1 MKKVFP
7 IMLSVLCLASC
18 TKTGDNKSFYL
29 AKNLDANSKVEAT
42 TTHVEN
48 VNNFLADSIKSINGM
63 YDNENLVFSPLSY
76 YISLASIYGLTYS
89 NSSLDNFLIKTNLN
103 SKEEIKDYV
112 RTIMTNSNMEQKY
125 DENNIATK
133 ERISNLMVG
142 NIDKLSKDSLASCT
156 DDFFTSF
163 INNDKN
169 MKKNVDKWVK
179 EETNGLLD
187 GLNLSLDDND
197 VGFVSALYFD
207 SLYGMQLSEEEGV
220 FKNNRCTVMSGDSY
234 TNYHISTTDYEAVS
248 FDLSSIE
255 NRGNYKIH
263 FVKMLN
269 NNSIKNLLSKYSF
282 TELFNGNNK
291 EINREKY
298 SIKFP
303 KNIQNSE
310 IDLIKLASAQ
320 EIPFVNFEFSK
331 DKTDLPSHSIVNFKQ
346 NNKIMFTDTG
356 VRCSSTSAYYSVPTE
371 SPNFEFILDN
381 DFAYTIEDPNGYI
394 IYYGVTTSV
403 NQNF

>member
-1 MKKVFP
+1 MKKVVP
-7 IMLSVLCLASC
+7 VVLSVLCLVSC
-18 TKTGDNKSFYL
+18 SKNGDSKSFYL
-29 AKNLDANSKVEAT
+29 AKNLDVNSNVEVTAA
-42 TTHVEN
+42 HVEN

-89 NSSLDNFLIKTNLN
+89 NSSLDNFLTKTNLG
-103 SKEEIKDYV
+103 SKEDIKDYV
-112 RTIMTNSNMEQKY
+112 RTIMINSNMEQKY

-133 ERISNLMVG
+133 EKISNLMVG
-142 NIDKLSKDSLASCT
+142 NIDELSKDSLASCT

-187 GLNLSLDDND
+187 GLNLSLEDND
-197 VGFVSALYFD
+197 VGFVSSLYFD

-220 FKNNRCTVMSGDSY
+220 FKNNRCIVMSGDSY

-255 NRGNYKIH
+255 QRGNYKIH
-263 FVKMLN
+263 FVKLLN
-269 NNSIKNLLSKYSF
+269 NNSIKDLLNKYSF
-282 TELFNGNNK
+282 AELFNGNNK
-291 EINREKY
+291 EKNKEKY

-310 IDLIKLASAQ
+310 IDLIRLANYQNISLT
-320 EIPFVNFEFSK
+320 NFEFSEGE
-331 DKTDLPSHSIVNFKQ
+331 TDFPRHSIANFKQ
-346 NNKIMFTDTG
+346 NNKIMFTDKG
-356 VRCSSTSAYYSVPTE
+356 VRCSSTSAYYSIPTE
-371 SPNFEFILDN
+371 ESNFDFVLDN

-394 IYYGVTTSV
+394 IYYGVTTSI

>member
-7 IMLSVLCLASC
+7 IMLCVLCLASC
-18 TKTGDNKSFYL
+18 TKTGDSKSFYL

-112 RTIMTNSNMEQKY
+112 RTI
-125 DENNIATK
+125 ITK

-156 DDFFTSF
+156 DDFFTSI

-187 GLNLSLDDND
+187 GLNLSLEDND

-207 SLYGMQLSEEEGV
+207 SLYGMQLSEEEGL

-371 SPNFEFILDN
+371 NPNFEFILDN

>member
-1 MKKVFP
+1 MLYSSRSGFP
-7 IMLSVLCLASC
+7 AGVP
-18 TKTGDNKSFYL
+18 
-29 AKNLDANSKVEAT
+29 V
-42 TTHVEN
+42 
-48 VNNFLADSIKSINGM
+48 
-63 YDNENLVFSPLSY
+63 
-76 YISLASIYGLTYS
+76 
-89 NSSLDNFLIKTNLN
+89 
-103 SKEEIKDYV
+103 
-112 RTIMTNSNMEQKY
+112 
-125 DENNIATK
+125 
-133 ERISNLMVG
+133 
-142 NIDKLSKDSLASCT
+142 
-156 DDFFTSF
+156 

-187 GLNLSLDDND
+187 GLNLSLEDND

-320 EIPFVNFEFSK
+320 EIPFVSF
-331 DKTDLPSHSIVNFKQ
+331 Q
-346 NNKIMFTDTG
+346 KIKLI
-356 VRCSSTSAYYSVPTE
+356 CQ
-371 SPNFEFILDN
+371 
-381 DFAYTIEDPNGYI
+381 
-394 IYYGVTTSV
+394 VT
-403 NQNF
+403 Q

>member
-1 MKKVFP
+1 M
-7 IMLSVLCLASC
+7 S
-18 TKTGDNKSFYL
+18 
-29 AKNLDANSKVEAT
+29 
-42 TTHVEN
+42 
-48 VNNFLADSIKSINGM
+48 
-63 YDNENLVFSPLSY
+63 
-76 YISLASIYGLTYS
+76 
-89 NSSLDNFLIKTNLN
+89 

-142 NIDKLSKDSLASCT
+142 NIDELSKDSLASCT

-255 NRGNYKIH
+255 NR
-263 FVKMLN
+263 
-269 NNSIKNLLSKYSF
+269 
-282 TELFNGNNK
+282 
-291 EINREKY
+291 
-298 SIKFP
+298 
-303 KNIQNSE
+303 
-310 IDLIKLASAQ
+310 
-320 EIPFVNFEFSK
+320 
-331 DKTDLPSHSIVNFKQ
+331 
-346 NNKIMFTDTG
+346 
-356 VRCSSTSAYYSVPTE
+356 
-371 SPNFEFILDN
+371 
-381 DFAYTIEDPNGYI
+381 
-394 IYYGVTTSV
+394 
-403 NQNF
+403 

>member
-1 MKKVFP
+1 
-7 IMLSVLCLASC
+7 MLS
-18 TKTGDNKSFYL
+18 FF
-29 AKNLDANSKVEAT
+29 E
-42 TTHVEN
+42 
-48 VNNFLADSIKSINGM
+48 
-63 YDNENLVFSPLSY
+63 NENSFIHL
-76 YISLASIYGLTYS
+76 
-89 NSSLDNFLIKTNLN
+89 
-103 SKEEIKDYV
+103 KDILPKV
-112 RTIMTNSNMEQKY
+112 DEKKQKY

-142 NIDKLSKDSLASCT
+142 NIDELSKDSLASCT
-156 DDFFTSF
+156 DDFFTSI

-187 GLNLSLDDND
+187 GLNLSLEDND

-207 SLYGMQLSEEEGV
+207 SLYGMQLSEEEGL

-282 TELFNGNNK
+282 NELFNGNNK

-320 EIPFVNFEFSK
+320 EIPFVNFEFSE
-331 DKTDLPSHSIVNFKQ
+331 DKTDLPSHSIVDFKQ

-371 SPNFEFILDN
+371 NPNFEFILDN

>member
-1 MKKVFP
+1 
-7 IMLSVLCLASC
+7 
-18 TKTGDNKSFYL
+18 
-29 AKNLDANSKVEAT
+29 
-42 TTHVEN
+42 
-48 VNNFLADSIKSINGM
+48 
-63 YDNENLVFSPLSY
+63 
-76 YISLASIYGLTYS
+76 
-89 NSSLDNFLIKTNLN
+89 
-103 SKEEIKDYV
+103 
-112 RTIMTNSNMEQKY
+112 
-125 DENNIATK
+125 
-133 ERISNLMVG
+133 
-142 NIDKLSKDSLASCT
+142 
-156 DDFFTSF
+156 
-163 INNDKN
+163 

-187 GLNLSLDDND
+187 GLNLSLEDND

-248 FDLSSIE
+248 FDLSSVE

-282 TELFNGNNK
+282 AELFNGNNK

-320 EIPFVNFEFSK
+320 EIPFVNFEFSE
-331 DKTDLPSHSIVNFKQ
+331 DKTGLPSHSIVDFKQ